1 METKT
6 IKVHETY
13 VIRGEKISVDAD
25 QLIDVATHE
34 AVFDEELD
42 DQAVQKAFDQY
53 RLRHQIMPV
62 KEIVALRH
70 QLGLTQRGFA
80 ALLGWSPTTVA
91 TYETGALPSKAKHEL
106 LQLLRSDLQVAKSL
120 YEKNKRKM
128 SPNDR
133 KAFEANCY
141 SETEAQ
147 QFEQAQN
154 QIGEDIT
161 NLFAVTNYSEY
172 SGFTTFSLKKFL
184 NAALFFINQ
193 VPQLTKTKLN
203 KLMFYMDFKYFQTHT
218 VSITGVPYARINYG
232 PVPDQYSL
240 LYGLMAAQ
248 ELVSIEEAGVDQYS
262 WDYFNAQQP
271 ADEAVFNRDELA
283 VLRQVVARFKD
294 ETARNISEISHQED
308 AWKDTPNSA
317 QISYEHAMTL
327 HAL

>member
-42 DQAVQKAFDQY
+42 DRAVQKAFDQY
-53 RLRHQIMPV
+53 RQRHQIMSV

-70 QLGLTQRGFA
+70 QLGLSQRGFA

-106 LQLLRSDLQVAKSL
+106 LQLLQSDLQVAKSL
-120 YEKNKRKM
+120 YEKNRRKM

-141 SETEAQ
+141 NETSAQ
-147 QFEQAQN
+147 QFEHAQN
-154 QIGEDIT
+154 QIGEGIT
-161 NLFAVTNYSEY
+161 NLFAGTNYSAY
-172 SGFTTFSLKKFL
+172 SGYTTFSLKKFL
-184 NAALFFINQ
+184 NAALFFTNQ

-248 ELVSIEEAGVDQYS
+248 QLVSIEEAGVDQYS
-262 WDYFNAQQP
+262 WDYFNAQKP
-271 ADEAVFNRDELA
+271 ADETVFNQDELA
-283 VLRQVVARFKD
+283 VLHQVVARFKD

-308 AWKDTPNSA
+308 AWKDTASSA

>member
-13 VIRGEKISVDAD
+13 EIRGEKISVDAE
-25 QLIDVATHE
+25 QLIDVLTHE
-34 AVFDEELD
+34 AVFDEKLD

-53 RLRHQIMPV
+53 RQRHQIMSV
-62 KEIVALRH
+62 NEIVALRH
-70 QLGLTQRGFA
+70 RLGLSQRGFA

-106 LQLLRSDLQVAKSL
+106 LQLLQSDLQVAKSL
-120 YEKNKRKM
+120 YEKNKQKM

-141 SETEAQ
+141 NETDAQ

-154 QIGEDIT
+154 QIGEGIT
-161 NLFAVTNYSEY
+161 NLFAVTNYSEF

-184 NAALFFINQ
+184 NAALFFMNQ

-218 VSITGVPYARINYG
+218 VSITGIPYARINYG

-248 ELVSIEEAGVDQYS
+248 ELVLIEEASADQYT
-262 WDYFNAQQP
+262 WEYFDARTH
-271 ADEAVFNRDELA
+271 ADESVFNVDELD
-283 VLRQVVARFKD
+283 VLRQVATRFKD
-294 ETARNISEISHQED
+294 QSARQISEISHQED
-308 AWKDTPNSA
+308 AWKKTPNSE

-327 HAL
+327 HAI